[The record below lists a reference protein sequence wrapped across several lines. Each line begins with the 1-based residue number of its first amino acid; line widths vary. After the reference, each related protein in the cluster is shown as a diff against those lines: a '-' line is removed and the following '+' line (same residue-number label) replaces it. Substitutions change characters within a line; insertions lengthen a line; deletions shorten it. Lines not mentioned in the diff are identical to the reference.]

1 MARGAIARAA
11 LLALG
16 TCAVACSAASGG
28 DRVGVRA
35 DARTLEQSSLEAALR
50 GDLERARRLEE
61 QALVGYRSIDDT
73 VAMAGALNRVG
84 NLRQRTGDTEGAR
97 VAYLEAQSLARLT
110 GDRAEEA
117 AALSNLGTLYEEAG
131 DLAAADANYQQAHAV
146 AEAADAEATLAT
158 ILNNQALLA
167 RKQGDPRR
175 AIELLESAL
184 AVDRKRGNDAGAAN
198 RLRNLGAVHA
208 AVGDHAKAVAALGE
222 ALDIDRKRENIPE
235 IALDLVTLSEINA
248 RDPASLPL
256 AINQRR
262 RAADIHRLIDRPSQ
276 LRADESAIRRWCED
290 LRERDPGA
298 VSPVDCVL
306 PAPGGDQAATSGS

>member
-1 MARGAIARAA
+1 MRGGAIRRAA

-16 TCAVACSAASGG
+16 AGALACSAATSN

-35 DARTLEQSSLEAALR
+35 DARTLEQSSFEAALR
-50 GDLERARRLEE
+50 GDLERARALEE
-61 QALVGYRSIDDT
+61 RALVGYRSIDAT
-73 VAMAGALNRVG
+73 AAMAGALNRVG
-84 NLRQRTGDTEGAR
+84 NLRQRTGDPEGAR
-97 VAYLEAQSLARLT
+97 VAYLEAQSLSRLT

-131 DLAAADANYQQAHAV
+131 DLAAADAHYQQAHAV
-146 AEAADAEATLAT
+146 AEAADADATLAT

-175 AIELLESAL
+175 AIALLESAL
-184 AVDRKRGNDAGAAN
+184 AIDRERGNDAGAAN

-208 AVGDHAKAVAALGE
+208 AVGDGRAAVAALGE
-222 ALDIDRKRENIPE
+222 ALEIDRRRENIPE
-235 IALDLVTLSEINA
+235 IALDLVTLSEVNA

-262 RAADIHRLIDRPSQ
+262 RAADIHRLLDRAAQ
-276 LRADESAIRRWCED
+276 LRDDEAAIATWCD
-290 LRERDPGA
+290 TLRERDPAA
-298 VSPVDCVL
+298 VSPVDCAVG
-306 PAPGGDQAATSGS
+306 AGGAASGSAAAR